1 MWAHVVVCIL
11 RRWQIC
17 EGEAELT
24 DSTGKKPSNSPRRS
38 QFARYAIPLGT
49 MGGTL
54 ALVAV
59 IYLGYDLAKGELA
72 PCESIFQQTSVGLT
86 TSIKFLKTEG
96 ELQIGRE
103 QLTDLDE
110 RAQMAALN
118 LKTCCT
124 VLDAGRLDPEQF
136 LQCKGKVRAYESRIG
151 DIVDIVRS
159 AVREEFTTGSI
170 AANAA
175 PASPAPPASSKP
187 QINKSLKAEITKEV
201 EAARTISREF
211 NKQVVQ
217 VAKERALQT
226 LKATPPRN
234 IAIEA
239 KESEPNND
247 ILTTNE
253 LTLGK
258 WVTGSVGGPK
268 DTDFYTFTTPEKYR
282 DWIRIELQNRSTT
295 LEPHLM
301 LYSAQKAHLGTHLN
315 KTRGADLT
323 YSFVGAPNTKYIV
336 RASNYYGE
344 NVGVYLIRVVPA
356 EAYDAHEPNGDIL
369 KAKTINVG
377 ATVEAS
383 VMDKNDMDYYVLKTG
398 DDEVNVRIDI
408 ENRSTTLRPEIGLY
422 DANKT
427 WVGHQ
432 INKTGGG
439 DASYTFKAQ
448 PNTKYYIRVRDY
460 YADAAGDYT
469 MTLSAEPPKNG

>member
-1 MWAHVVVCIL
+1 
-11 RRWQIC
+11 
-17 EGEAELT
+17 LT
-24 DSTGKKPSNSPRRS
+24 DSTGNRPSNAPKRS
-38 QFARYAIPLGT
+38 LFARYAIPIGT
-49 MGGTL
+49 MGAALTL
-54 ALVAV
+54 MTVV
-59 IYLGYDLAKGELA
+59 YLGYDLAKGELA

-103 QLTDLDE
+103 QLTELDE

-136 LQCKGKVRAYESRIG
+136 LQCKGKARAYESRIG
-151 DIVDIVRS
+151 DIVDLVRT
-159 AVREEFTTGSI
+159 AVREEIMTGSI

-175 PASPAPPASSKP
+175 SAPPAAPAQSKP
-187 QINKSLKAEITKEV
+187 KINASVKTEITKEV
-201 EAARTISREF
+201 EAARNISREF

-239 KESEPNND
+239 QESEPNND

-258 WVTGSVGGPK
+258 WVTGSVGEPK
-268 DTDFYTFTTPEKYR
+268 DADFYTFTTPETYR

-295 LEPHLM
+295 LEPRLM
-301 LYSAQKAHLGTHLN
+301 LYSAQKAHLGTQLN
-315 KTRGADLT
+315 KTHGADVT
-323 YSFVGAPNTKYIV
+323 YRFVGAPNTKYIV

-344 NVGVYLIRVVPA
+344 TVGVYLIRVVPA
-356 EAYDAHEPNGDIL
+356 NAYDEYEPNGDIL
-369 KAKTINVG
+369 KAKKIDVG
-377 ATVEAS
+377 STVEAS
-383 VMDKNDMDYYVLKTG
+383 VMDNHDMDFYVIKTG
-398 DDEVNVRIDI
+398 NDEANVRIEI

-427 WVGHQ
+427 WLGHQ

-439 DASYTFKAQ
+439 DASYTFKAP
-448 PNTKYYIRVRDY
+448 PNSKYYIRIRDY
-460 YADAAGDYT
+460 YGEAAGDYT
-469 MTLSAEPPKNG
+469 MNLSAEPLKNG

>member
-1 MWAHVVVCIL
+1 MVCIL
-11 RRWQIC
+11 RIQQIC
-17 EGEAELT
+17 EGEAALT
-24 DSTGKKPSNSPRRS
+24 DPTVKKPSNSPRRS
-38 QFARYAIPLGT
+38 LFARYAIPIGT

-54 ALVAV
+54 ALMAIV
-59 IYLGYDLAKGELA
+59 YLGYDLVKGELA

-96 ELQIGRE
+96 QLQIGRE
-103 QLTDLDE
+103 QLIDLSE

-136 LQCKGKVRAYESRIG
+136 LQCKGKARAYESRIG
-151 DIVDIVRS
+151 DSVDIVRS
-159 AVREEFTTGSI
+159 AIREEFTTGSI

-175 PASPAPPASSKP
+175 SASPAPPASSKP
-187 QINKSLKAEITKEV
+187 QINKSIKAEITKEV
-201 EAARTISREF
+201 EAARAISREF

-217 VAKERALQT
+217 VAKEQALQT

-295 LEPHLM
+295 LEPQLM

-344 NVGVYLIRVVPA
+344 SVGVYLIRVVPA
-356 EAYDAHEPNGDIL
+356 EAYDSHEPNGDIL

-439 DASYTFKAQ
+439 DASYTFKAP

-460 YADAAGDYT
+460 YAEAAGDYT

>member
-1 MWAHVVVCIL
+1 M
-11 RRWQIC
+11 
-17 EGEAELT
+17 T
-24 DSTGKKPSNSPRRS
+24 DSTARKPSDSPKRS
-38 QFARYAIPLGT
+38 LFARYAIPIGT

-54 ALVAV
+54 ALMAIV
-59 IYLGYDLAKGELA
+59 YLGYDLAKGELA
-72 PCESIFQQTSVGLT
+72 PCESIFQQTSVGLS

-96 ELQIGRE
+96 QLQIGRE

-136 LQCKGKVRAYESRIG
+136 LQCKGKARAYESRVE
-151 DIVDIVRS
+151 DIADLVRS
-159 AVREEFTTGSI
+159 AVREGITTGSI

-175 PASPAPPASSKP
+175 PAAPLPAREAK
-187 QINKSLKAEITKEV
+187 INKTVEAKINKEV

-211 NKQVVQ
+211 NQKVVQ
-217 VAKERALQT
+217 VAKDQALQT

-239 KESEPNND
+239 QEAEPNND

-253 LTLGK
+253 LALGK
-258 WVTGSVGGPK
+258 WVTGSVGAPK
-268 DTDFYTFTTPEKYR
+268 DADFYTFTTPEAHR
-282 DWIRIELQNRSTT
+282 DWIRVELQNRSTT
-295 LEPHLM
+295 LEPKLM
-301 LYSAQKAHLGTHLN
+301 LYDAQKTHIGTQVK
-315 KTRGADLT
+315 KTSGADLT
-323 YSFVGAPNTKYIV
+323 YSFVAAPKTKYVV

-356 EAYDAHEPNGDIL
+356 KAYDAHEPNGDIL
-369 KAKTINVG
+369 KAKKIDVG
-377 ATVEAS
+377 ATLEAS
-383 VMDKNDMDYYVLKTG
+383 VMDKHDMDYYVIKTG
-398 DDEVNVRIDI
+398 DEEVNVRIDL

-448 PNTKYYIRVRDY
+448 PNTKYYIRIRDY

-469 MTLSAEPPKNG
+469 MILSAKPLKNG